1 MQIFRASFI
10 ITSLIVYLFCFASI
24 SKSEIVSKL
33 ILLVNDIPIT
43 QSDFQQRAVFIK
55 SSNPQLSDSRVSS
68 QAIQELIDEAIK
80 VDASRSV
87 GITYSTNEIL
97 SALDKQL
104 KAQGTSLEEYAEK
117 LRADGTDIK
126 TIIDSRIAATT
137 WNQYIIRKFR
147 RFANITLS
155 EVDKYRQDLLEKE
168 IFHIQ
173 ILKIQNK
180 GMSVEKLYL
189 AENIST
195 NFQSCANNLALY
207 KDHPDIEI
215 VDIFDTSIGQL
226 DEPFK
231 TILNHK
237 SDQFLLPLQV
247 IDDELVLMINCTPKK
262 MMSELEIQNIL
273 ISNQLKAYSEK
284 ELRNLRQDSVI
295 EEKK

>member
-1 MQIFRASFI
+1 MQILRAFFI
-10 ITSLIVYLFCFASI
+10 ITSILYLFCFASI

-43 QSDFQQRAVFIK
+43 QSDFQQRAIFIQ
-55 SSNPQLSDSRVSS
+55 SSYPELSESRVSS

-80 VDASRSV
+80 VNASRSV
-87 GITYSTNEIL
+87 GITYSTNEIVL
-97 SALDKQL
+97 ALDRQL
-104 KAQGTSLEEYAEK
+104 KAQGTSLEKYTKK

-126 TIIDSRIAATT
+126 TIINSRIAATM

-147 RFANITLS
+147 RFANITVS

-180 GMSVEKLYL
+180 DMSVEKLFL
-189 AENIST
+189 AEDIST
-195 NFQSCANNLALY
+195 NFQSCANNYALY
-207 KDHPDIEI
+207 KEHPDIE
-215 VDIFDTSIGQL
+215 VMDIFDTSIGQL

-231 TILNHK
+231 TILNYK
-237 SDQFLLPLQV
+237 SDQFLLPMQV
-247 IDDELVLMINCTPKK
+247 IDDELILMINCTPKK
-262 MMSELEIQNIL
+262 MMSEFEIQNIL

>member
-1 MQIFRASFI
+1 MQILRAFFI
-10 ITSLIVYLFCFASI
+10 ITSILYLFCFASI

-43 QSDFQQRAVFIK
+43 QSDFQQRAIFIQ
-55 SSNPQLSDSRVSS
+55 SSYPELSESRVSS

-80 VDASRSV
+80 VNASRSV
-87 GITYSTNEIL
+87 GITYSTNEIVL
-97 SALDKQL
+97 ALDRQL
-104 KAQGTSLEEYAEK
+104 KAQGTSLEKYTEK

-126 TIIDSRIAATT
+126 TIINSRIAATM

-147 RFANITLS
+147 RFANITVS

-180 GMSVEKLYL
+180 DMSVEKLFL
-189 AENIST
+189 AEDIST
-195 NFQSCANNLALY
+195 NFQSCANNYALY
-207 KDHPDIEI
+207 KEHPDIE
-215 VDIFDTSIGQL
+215 VMDIFDTSIGQL

-231 TILNHK
+231 TILNYK
-237 SDQFLLPLQV
+237 SDQFLLPMQV
-247 IDDELVLMINCTPKK
+247 IDDELILMINCTPKK
-262 MMSELEIQNIL
+262 MMSEFEIQNIL

>member
-1 MQIFRASFI
+1 MQILRAFFI
-10 ITSLIVYLFCFASI
+10 ITSILYLFCFASI

-43 QSDFQQRAVFIK
+43 QSDFQQRAIFIQ
-55 SSNPQLSDSRVSS
+55 SSYPELSESRVSS

-80 VDASRSV
+80 VNASRSV
-87 GITYSTNEIL
+87 GITYSTNEIVL
-97 SALDKQL
+97 ALDRQL
-104 KAQGTSLEEYAEK
+104 KAQGTSLEKYTEK

-126 TIIDSRIAATT
+126 TIINSRIAATM

-147 RFANITLS
+147 RFANITVS

-180 GMSVEKLYL
+180 DMSVEKLYL
-189 AENIST
+189 AEDIST
-195 NFQSCANNLALY
+195 KFQSCANNLALY
-207 KDHPDIEI
+207 KDHPDIE
-215 VDIFDTSIGQL
+215 VLDIFDTSIGQL

-231 TILNHK
+231 TILNYK
-237 SDQFLLPLQV
+237 SDQFLLPMQV
-247 IDDELVLMINCTPKK
+247 IDDELILMINCTPKK
-262 MMSELEIQNIL
+262 MMSEFEIQNIL

>member
-1 MQIFRASFI
+1 MQILRAFFI
-10 ITSLIVYLFCFASI
+10 ITSILYLFCFASI

-43 QSDFQQRAVFIK
+43 QSDFQQRAIFIQ
-55 SSNPQLSDSRVSS
+55 SNSPELSESRVSS

-80 VDASRSV
+80 VNASRSV
-87 GITYSTNEIL
+87 GITYSTNEIVL
-97 SALDKQL
+97 ALDRQL
-104 KAQGTSLEEYAEK
+104 KAQGTSLEKYTEK

-126 TIIDSRIAATT
+126 TIINSRIAATM

-147 RFANITLS
+147 RFANITVS

-180 GMSVEKLYL
+180 DMSVEKLFL
-189 AENIST
+189 AEDIST
-195 NFQSCANNLALY
+195 NFQSCANNYALY
-207 KDHPDIEI
+207 KEHPDIE
-215 VDIFDTSIGQL
+215 VMDIFDTSIGQL

-231 TILNHK
+231 TILNYK
-237 SDQFLLPLQV
+237 SDQFLLPMQV
-247 IDDELVLMINCTPKK
+247 IDDELILMINCTPKK
-262 MMSELEIQNIL
+262 MMSEFEIQNIL

>member
-1 MQIFRASFI
+1 MQILRAFFI
-10 ITSLIVYLFCFASI
+10 ITSILYLFCFASI

-43 QSDFQQRAVFIK
+43 QSDFQQRAIFIQ
-55 SSNPQLSDSRVSS
+55 SRNPELSESRVSS

-80 VDASRSV
+80 VNASRSV
-87 GITYSTNEIL
+87 GITYSTNEIVL
-97 SALDKQL
+97 ALDRQL
-104 KAQGTSLEEYAEK
+104 KAQGTSLEKYTEK

-126 TIIDSRIAATT
+126 TIINSRIAATM

-147 RFANITLS
+147 RFANITVS

-180 GMSVEKLYL
+180 DMSVEKLFL
-189 AENIST
+189 AEDIST
-195 NFQSCANNLALY
+195 NFQSCANNYALY
-207 KDHPDIEI
+207 KEHPDIE
-215 VDIFDTSIGQL
+215 VMDIFDTRIGQL

-237 SDQFLLPLQV
+237 SDQFLLPMQV

-262 MMSELEIQNIL
+262 MMSEFEIQNIL